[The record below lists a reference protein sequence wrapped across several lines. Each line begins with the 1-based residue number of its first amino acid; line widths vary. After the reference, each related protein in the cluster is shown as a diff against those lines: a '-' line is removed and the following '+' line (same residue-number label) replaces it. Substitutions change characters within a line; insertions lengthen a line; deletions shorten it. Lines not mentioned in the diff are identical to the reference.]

1 MDAAKVPDAVFERL
15 LGKVP
20 PAELA
25 ASVAEVLAKGDHRL
39 ALVLLL
45 ALLAQQEGLVV
56 PLPTLLRAAAGAEA
70 LLRGEA

>member
-1 MDAAKVPDAVFERL
+1 MDATKIPDAVFERL

-45 ALLAQQEGLVV
+45 ALLAQQEGLAA